1 MTPTIMV
8 LIFSGVLLNLFGLA
22 TLVRAELYRREV
34 KSIKDDIEDFRG
46 QLIDIATKRRRRY

>member
-46 QLIDIATKRRRRY
+46 QLIDIAAKRRRRY